1 MCKKVLIICLLVVF
15 STCAGPAWGDIYMYI
30 DSSGVVHFTN
40 VPTSSDYKLY
50 IKEQKKKA
58 GARKQGTSQYDHIIK
73 RAHQRYG
80 VDFSLIKAVIAVESD
95 FNPRAVSKKG
105 ARGLMQIMPDNYSHL
120 KINDPFNPTQNIMGG
135 TLYLQRM
142 LKRYHYKLP
151 LALAAYNAGPT
162 AVDKYN
168 RIPPYQE
175 TQNYV
180 KKVMKTYSRLKQS

>member
-1 MCKKVLIICLLVVF
+1 MLVVF
-15 STCAGPAWGDIYMYI
+15 SFCAGPVWSDIYMHI

-40 VPTSSDYKLY
+40 VPTSSNYKLY
-50 IKEQKKKA
+50 MKERKEKTI
-58 GARKQGTSQYDHIIK
+58 ARKSTSRYDHIIK
-73 RAHQRYG
+73 KAHQRYG

-105 ARGLMQIMPDNYSHL
+105 ARGLMQIMPDNYRHL
-120 KINDPFNPTQNIMGG
+120 QINDPFNPTQNIMGG
-135 TLYLQRM
+135 TLYLHRM